1 MKAVEFKTEL
11 KDNQI
16 QIPDDVQSELKFS
29 QDKPIRV
36 IVLIEESDDVY
47 ENDAFRQ
54 LTKEQFF
61 KGYAESDSVYDD

>member
-16 QIPDDVQSELKFS
+16 QIPDDVQSGLKFS

>member
-1 MKAVEFKTEL
+1 MKAIEFKTEL

-16 QIPDDVQSELKFS
+16 RIPDDVQSELKYS
-29 QDKPIRV
+29 QDKLVRV

-47 ENDAFRQ
+47 DDNAFRQ
-54 LTKEQFF
+54 LTKEQFL